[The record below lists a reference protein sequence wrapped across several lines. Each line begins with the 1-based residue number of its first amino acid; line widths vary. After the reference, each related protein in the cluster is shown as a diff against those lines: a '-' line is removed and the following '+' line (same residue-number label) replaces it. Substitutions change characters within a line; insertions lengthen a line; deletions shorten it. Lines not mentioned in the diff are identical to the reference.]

1 MLPAGPACRVCLPP
15 PEITVPKRL
24 MLALGFLL
32 LPLPLPLVAQHAGHD
47 THAESVLEGRMPIFD
62 NLGVYTRTITTAS
75 PLAQQY
81 FDQGMRL
88 AFGFAH
94 TEAVRSFR
102 EAVALDAQCAMCWWG
117 VAWASGP
124 HINSPRRDSLSLA
137 AGFEAAQEARRLR
150 RHANAAEQ
158 ALIDAIVTRYARIP
172 TQANR
177 PGLDS
182 AYARAMA
189 DVVRRFPTDLD
200 AGTFYGE
207 ALMVLRAWD
216 YWAREGEPQPG
227 TPELLAAL
235 ESVLARDINHPG
247 ACHLYIHAVEAGPD
261 PGRAV
266 PCAELLEDAIPG
278 VSHIP
283 HMPAHVLVHVGRWG
297 DAVRGNQKARMTDL
311 EAAHD
316 RAVAVYAMHN
326 LHMLVFAASF
336 DGQSA
341 VALQAARDMSRESPG
356 NVRFLVEVKA
366 RFGRWRDLLAMTEAP
381 SAALSLTSWRYAR
394 GLAHLRTDAPDSARV
409 YLALLREQLDTTSA
423 DAGTRR
429 NLTGIAH
436 GILAG
441 ELAAAAGEYTEAE
454 RLVREAV
461 EFDDALGYNEP
472 EPWLLPPR
480 QVLGA
485 ILLEAGRPADAEQ
498 AFRENL
504 RQHPENGWA
513 LAGLEQSLRAQ
524 GRTSEAAEVRGRLE
538 RAWQRADVRLTGA
551 RY

>member
-1 MLPAGPACRVCLPP
+1 MAAHAPAMRHY
-15 PEITVPKRL
+15 PEMHVPRQL
-24 MLALGFLL
+24 MLALGLCL
-32 LPLPLPLVAQHAGHD
+32 LPLPLAAQHGAHGA
-47 THAESVLEGRMPIFD
+47 HAEAAPEGRMPLFE
-62 NLGVYTRTITTAS
+62 NLGVYTRPITTSA

-102 EAVALDAQCAMCWWG
+102 EAAALDAQCAMCWWG
-117 VAWASGP
+117 AAWASGP
-124 HINSPRRDSLSLA
+124 HINNPRRDSVTLA
-137 AGFEAAQEARRLR
+137 AGYEAAQEARRLR
-150 RHANAAEQ
+150 RHASPVEQ
-158 ALIDAIVTRYARIP
+158 ALIDALLTRYARVP
-172 TQANR
+172 SEANR

-182 AYARAMA
+182 AWARAVA
-189 DVVRRFPTDLD
+189 DVVRRFPADLD
-200 AGTFYGE
+200 AATFYGE

-216 YWAREGEPQPG
+216 YWTPEGTPQPG

-235 ESVLARDINHPG
+235 ESVLARDIRHPG
-247 ACHLYIHAVEAGPD
+247 ACHLYIHAVEASPD

-266 PCAELLEDAIPG
+266 PCAVLLEDAIPG

-297 DAVRGNQKARMTDL
+297 DAVRGNQKARMADL
-311 EAAHD
+311 EAAD
-316 RAVAVYAMHN
+316 GRAVAVYTMHN

-341 VALQAARDMSRESPG
+341 VALQAARDMARAAPG
-356 NVRFLVEVKA
+356 NVRFLVELKA
-366 RFGRWRDLLAMTEAP
+366 RFGRWRDLLAMTDPPA
-381 SAALSLTSWRYAR
+381 AALSLTSWRYAR
-394 GLAHLRTDAPDSARV
+394 GLAFLRTGEPDSARA
-409 YLALLREQLDTTSA
+409 YLDALREQLDTTSA
-423 DAGTRR
+423 TAGTRR

-441 ELAAAAGEYTEAE
+441 ELAAATGDYAEAE

-461 EFDDALGYNEP
+461 GFDDDLGYNEP

-485 ILLEAGRPADAEQ
+485 ILLEAGRAADAEQ

-513 LAGLEQSLRAQ
+513 LKGLEQSLRAQ
-524 GRTSEAAEVRGRLE
+524 DRGPEAEEVRRRLE
-538 RAWQRADVRLTGA
+538 RAWHRADVRLMGA
-551 RY
+551 RF

>member
-1 MLPAGPACRVCLPP
+1 M
-15 PEITVPKRL
+15 TVPKRL
-24 MLALGFLL
+24 LLALAIW
-32 LPLPLPLVAQHAGHD
+32 LPLPLAAQHGDHGA
-47 THAESVLEGRMPIFD
+47 HAAPASDARMPLFD
-62 NLGVYTRTITTAS
+62 NLGVYTRAITTSA

-88 AFGFAH
+88 AVGFAH

-102 EAVALDAQCAMCWWG
+102 QAAALDAECAMCWWG

-124 HINSPRRDSLSLA
+124 HINSPRRDSLSLS
-137 AGFEAAQEARRLR
+137 AGYEAVQEARRLR
-150 RHANAAEQ
+150 RHASEVEQ
-158 ALIDAIVTRYARIP
+158 ALIDALLTRYARVP

-189 DVVRRFPTDLD
+189 DVVRRFPADLD

-216 YWAREGEPQPG
+216 YWTREGEPQPG

-235 ESVLARDINHPG
+235 ESVLARDIKHPG
-247 ACHLYIHAVEAGPD
+247 ACHLYIHAVEASPD

-297 DAVRGNQKARMTDL
+297 DAVRGNQKARMADR

-341 VALQAARDMSRESPG
+341 VALQAARDMARESPG

-366 RFGRWRDLLAMTEAP
+366 RFARWRELLAMTDAP
-381 SAALSLTSWRYAR
+381 TATLPLTSWRYAR
-394 GLAHLRTDAPDSARV
+394 GLAHLRTGEPDSARA
-409 YLALLREQLDTTSA
+409 YLALLREQFDTTSA
-423 DAGTRR
+423 TAGTRR
-429 NLTGIAH
+429 NLVGIAH

-441 ELAAAAGEYTEAE
+441 ELAAAEGDHPEAE
-454 RLVREAV
+454 RWLRAAI

-485 ILLEAGRPADAEQ
+485 ILLEAGSAAAAEQ

-513 LAGLEQSLRAQ
+513 LAGLEESLRAQ
-524 GRTSEAAEVRGRLE
+524 ARTAEAEEVRRRLE
-538 RAWQRADVRLTGA
+538 RAWQRADVRLEGA